1 MYYIFNI
8 NIVKHHR
15 YWKVQSTSFQSVQTE
30 ACLLKT
36 TAVLSAAKPYH
47 SVRLLIKLQY
57 TRCSDFEAV
66 GFRMLNVL
74 CARVL
79 TVICVFVKKFIR
91 NFTNFI
97 GRRYT
102 NSVKFIPAY

>member
-47 SVRLLIKLQY
+47 SVSLLIWLQY

-74 CARVL
+74 YASIQKFNWYIKSLKYVS
-79 TVICVFVKKFIR
+79 TPQIFVVFFL
-91 NFTNFI
+91 
-97 GRRYT
+97 
-102 NSVKFIPAY
+102 SVK